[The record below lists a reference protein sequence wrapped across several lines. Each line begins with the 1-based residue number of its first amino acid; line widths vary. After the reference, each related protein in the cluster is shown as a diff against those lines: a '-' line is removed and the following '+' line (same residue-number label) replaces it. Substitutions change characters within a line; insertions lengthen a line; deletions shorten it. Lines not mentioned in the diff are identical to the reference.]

1 MVRFELLNGLR
12 PQLSH
17 EVYGMNKDALTSARR
32 KIFLRLL
39 PILIVC
45 YIIAYVDRNNVAIAK
60 MTMVRD
66 LPEFNERVFG
76 FGMGV
81 FFWGYLLL
89 EIPGTILVERW
100 SARKWICRIMVT
112 WGFIAAMTAF
122 VKTPTQFYWIR
133 FLLGVAEAGFFPG
146 VIVYM
151 THWFPKQDRARA
163 LAMFLISSP
172 IAMMI
177 SPLVSQLVLHYGTTE
192 IVNEVE
198 VTYPQLWGLQG
209 WQWIYIMWGIP
220 AVVLG
225 ALVPFILPDKPH
237 HAAWLS
243 KDECTALE
251 AILEEEKR
259 QLGPKSHLSLWK
271 ALSNPA
277 VILLALAYFGTTA
290 ANYGVE
296 TFLPSILRSWYKLTP
311 TQAALLT
318 ILPSIV
324 VLIGQLVIGW
334 SSDRFQERRFHAS
347 MPILVGVLAFLL
359 APWTQGHFVLT
370 LACFMMAAGG
380 MKSYMPAF
388 WTLPNLFL
396 SSTAAAG
403 SIGLINSLGNIGGF
417 VGPFALGFIKESTNS
432 YDIGLYCLA
441 ALGMMSAMVILT
453 LRIASSKSSK

>member
-1 MVRFELLNGLR
+1 MKNE
-12 PQLSH
+12 
-17 EVYGMNKDALTSARR
+17 ALDSARR

-39 PILIVC
+39 PILVVC

-112 WGFIAAMTAF
+112 WGIIAAATAF
-122 VKTPTQFYWIR
+122 VKTPMQFYLIR
-133 FLLGVAEAGFFPG
+133 FSLGLAEAGFFPG

-177 SPLVSQLVLHYGTTE
+177 SPIVSQTVLHYGTTE
-192 IVNEVE
+192 IINGETVS
-198 VTYPQLWGLQG
+198 YPPLWGLQG

-237 HAAWLS
+237 HAGWLS
-243 KDECTALE
+243 KDESNALE
-251 AILEEEKR
+251 TILEEEKR
-259 QLGPKSHLSLWK
+259 QIAPKSHLSLFK

-277 VILLALAYFGTTA
+277 VILLSLVYFGTTA

-296 TFLPSILRSWYKLTP
+296 TFLPSILRSWYTLTP
-311 TQAALLT
+311 AQAALLT
-318 ILPSIV
+318 ILPSII
-324 VLIGQLVIGW
+324 VLIGQLAIGW
-334 SSDRFQERRFHAS
+334 SSDRTQERRLHAS
-347 MPILVGVLAFLL
+347 IPILFGVAAFLL

-380 MKSYMPAF
+380 MKAYMPAF

-396 SSTAAAG
+396 TSTAAAG
-403 SIGLINSLGNIGGF
+403 SIGLINSLGNLGGF
-417 VGPFALGFIKESTNS
+417 VGPFALGYIKEATNS
-432 YDIGLYCLA
+432 YDIGLYCLGG
-441 ALGMMSAMVILT
+441 LGILSASILLT
-453 LRIASSKSSK
+453 LRMAASKVS

>member
-1 MVRFELLNGLR
+1 MTD
-12 PQLSH
+12 
-17 EVYGMNKDALTSARR
+17 DALTSARR
-32 KIFLRLL
+32 KSFLRLL

-60 MTMVRD
+60 LTMVRD
-66 LPEFNERVFG
+66 LPAFNDRVFG

-122 VKTPTQFYWIR
+122 VKTPMQFYGIR
-133 FLLGVAEAGFFPG
+133 FLLGLAEAGFFPG

-172 IAMMI
+172 IAMMLSPII
-177 SPLVSQLVLHYGTTE
+177 SQTVLHYGTTE
-192 IVNEVE
+192 MVNGVE

-225 ALVPFILPDKPH
+225 ALVPFILPDKPR
-237 HAAWLS
+237 HASWLS
-243 KDECTALE
+243 KEESGALE
-251 AILEEEKR
+251 SFLEEEKR
-259 QLGPKSHLSLWK
+259 QLGPKSHLSLFQ
-271 ALSNPA
+271 ALSNPF
-277 VILLALAYFGTTA
+277 VLLLALAYFGTTA

-296 TFLPSILRSWYKLTP
+296 NFLPSILKSWYTLTP
-311 TQAALLT
+311 SQAALLT

-324 VLIGQLVIGW
+324 VLIGQLAIGW
-334 SSDRFQERRFHAS
+334 SSDRTQERRFHAS
-347 MPILVGVLAFLL
+347 IPILFGVLAFLL
-359 APWTQGHFVLT
+359 APWTQGHFILT

-396 SSTAAAG
+396 TSTAAAG
-403 SIGLINSLGNIGGF
+403 SIGLINSLGNLGGF
-417 VGPFALGFIKESTNS
+417 VGPFALGYIKETTNS

-441 ALGMMSAMVILT
+441 GLGMLSATVILT
-453 LRIASSKSSK
+453 LRLAARQPHA